1 MTMKTFNVEV
11 LMSTTYSIEA
21 ESEEEA
27 RQIALE
33 YWYLERLT
41 DYEPE
46 VSCEEA

>member
-1 MTMKTFNVEV
+1 MKTFNVEI
-11 LMSTTYSIEA
+11 LISTTYSIEA
-21 ESEEEA
+21 KSEEEA

-33 YWYLERLT
+33 YWSQERLT